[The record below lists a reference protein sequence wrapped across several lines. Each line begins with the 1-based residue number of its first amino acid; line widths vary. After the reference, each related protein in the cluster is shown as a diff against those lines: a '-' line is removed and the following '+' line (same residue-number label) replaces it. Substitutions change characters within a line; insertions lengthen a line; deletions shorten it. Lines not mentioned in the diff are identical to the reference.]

1 MNKDLII
8 SGFKKIFE
16 EQALTDMELNQIKD
30 YIRSGFFI
38 DITDN
43 EMELIEQS
51 TSENIRKIIDEII
64 IDNVRF
70 QLNLRYGV

>member
-16 EQALTDMELNQIKD
+16 EQALTDMELSQIKD

-43 EMELIEQS
+43 EMELIEHA
-51 TSENIRKIIDEII
+51 TSENIRNIINEII